1 MSTPL
6 RLTGH
11 CNRLC
16 TVSELPAHQ
25 VQTWWRFILVFGKG
39 GSLVPMR
46 GSFLLAV
53 PFLVISRMLRAFAA
67 VSSSAKAALN
77 PASPAPPPG

>member
-1 MSTPL
+1 MSKAS
-6 RLTGH
+6 RLKGH

-16 TVSELPAHQ
+16 TISELPAHQ

-53 PFLVISRMLRAFAA
+53 PLLVILRMSAAFGA
-67 VSSSAKAALN
+67 VSSPAKAVLN
-77 PASPAPPPG
+77 PASPAPY